1 MRSQADEWNE
11 LADAV
16 AGLGLKLKLHVEQA
30 AAEPA
35 DEVNNAVD
43 CVAETVDRAFDALR
57 SAVQDP
63 AVQDDV
69 REVATRRRRTSGL
82 DIVSSV
88 SPASVVG
95 TEKSPVRDPAKL
107 MRVAHSAVAV
117 SDATTAASL
126 DEPTRVRLTHT
137 WGHPHGRTRVGGV
150 GGCEVTFGP
159 SVVVRAGVE

>member
-43 CVAETVDRAFDALR
+43 CVAEAVDRAFDALR

-69 REVATRRRRTSGL
+69 REVATRLRDTVTNTLSTFNVPSTTTSPRDGDARQDSTSG
-82 DIVSSV
+82 S
-88 SPASVVG
+88 
-95 TEKSPVRDPAKL
+95 
-107 MRVAHSAVAV
+107 
-117 SDATTAASL
+117 
-126 DEPTRVRLTHT
+126 
-137 WGHPHGRTRVGGV
+137 
-150 GGCEVTFGP
+150 
-159 SVVVRAGVE
+159 RA